1 MIALE
6 STSLNRRSFLKK
18 SAEGSVGLTLS
29 IMLPVSLTACASGDT
44 ASPAT
49 LSPPAPEFIPNAFVR
64 VAPDNTITVVIKHLE
79 MGQGTFTGLATL
91 VAEEMDADWSQI
103 RSESAPADASRYNN
117 LSWGPFQGTGGS
129 SAIANAYKQMREA
142 GATARYLL
150 VAAAATQWQVPVDS
164 LAVQNGRVLHQASG
178 RSASFGELAHLAAA
192 QSLPTTITLKDPKD
206 FTLIG
211 KADLPRKDTGKTN
224 GTAIFTQDIKLPDML
239 VAVVAHPPR
248 WGAQLKSFDA
258 TKTKAIAGVVDVVQL
273 PNAVAV
279 LSKDYWTS
287 KKGRDAL
294 VIEWNEAQAFRKSS
308 SDIMADYK
316 ALAAMPGVPV
326 VERGNVEAA
335 FKRAYKVL
343 EAEYEFPYLAH
354 ATMEPM
360 NCVIRRHET
369 GVEVWNGAQLQTGD
383 QMAIAHI
390 FGVKPEQVKI
400 NTLFAGGSFGRRA
413 NPVSDYVV
421 EAATIANAYG
431 KNIPVKL
438 VWSREDDMN
447 AGYFRPMYF
456 HRLKA
461 AINKQGRIIAWQQRI
476 VGQSILEGTMFAG
489 MMKNGF
495 DPTSVEGASN
505 LPYDI
510 ENFSLDLHTTKLKVP
525 VQWWRSVGSTHTAYS
540 TETFMDA
547 LARAAGKDPLEF
559 RLTHLSKHPRH
570 AQTLK
575 LAAEKAGWGTP
586 LPKGKYRGLAVHES
600 FNTYVAQVAEISLDA
615 RGAMKVEKVT
625 CAVDCGVAV
634 NPDVIKAQMEGGI
647 GYGLSPALNSAITL
661 EKGKVVENNF
671 DRYGVLRMGQMPK
684 IDVHIVASGE
694 VPTGVGEPGTP
705 VIAPAVANALSVG
718 SGKIYGGLP
727 LVV

>member
-1 MIALE
+1 MTAIE
-6 STSLNRRSFLKK
+6 NPDITRRVFLKK
-18 SAEGSVGLTLS
+18 TADSGLGLTLS
-29 IMLPVSLTACASGDT
+29 IMLPVSLTACAAQET
-44 ASPAT
+44 VTPAT
-49 LSPPAPEFIPNAFVR
+49 AAPVTEFAPNAFVR
-64 VAPDNTITVVIKHLE
+64 VNSDNTITVVIKHLE

-117 LSWGPFQGTGGS
+117 LAWGTFQGTGGS
-129 SAIANAYKQMREA
+129 SAIANAYTQMREA

-150 VAAAATQWQVPVDS
+150 VAAAAQQWQVPADS
-164 LAVQNGRVLHQASG
+164 LTVQKGTVVHRASN
-178 RSASFGELAHLAAA
+178 RSASFGELAAAA
-192 QSLPTTITLKDPKD
+192 ASQSVPTTIKLKDPKD

-211 KADLPRKDTGKTN
+211 KMDLPRKDTGKTN

-248 WGAQLKSFDA
+248 WGAQLVSFDA
-258 TKTKAIAGVVDVVQL
+258 SKTKTVAGVVDVVRL

-294 VIEWNEAQAFRKSS
+294 VVEWNEAQAFKKSS
-308 SDIMADYK
+308 AEIMADYK
-316 ALAAMPGVPV
+316 ALAEMPGVTV
-326 VERGNVEAA
+326 VERGDVEAA
-335 FKRAYKVL
+335 FKQAYKVL
-343 EAEYEFPYLAH
+343 QADYEFPFLAH

-360 NCVIRRHET
+360 NCVIQRHES

-383 QMAIAHI
+383 QMAIAQV
-390 FGVKPEQVKI
+390 FGIKPEQVKI

-413 NPVSDYVV
+413 NPLSDYVV
-421 EAATIANAYG
+421 EAATIAKAYG
-431 KNIPVKL
+431 KNVPIKL

-461 AINKQGRIIAWQQRI
+461 AINKQGKIIAWQQRI
-476 VGQSILEGTMFAG
+476 VGQSIIAGTAFAG
-489 MMKNGF
+489 MMKNGI
-495 DPTSVEGASN
+495 DPTSVEGVSN
-505 LPYDI
+505 LPYHI

-547 LARAAGKDPLEF
+547 LARAAGKDPLTF
-559 RLTHLSKHPRH
+559 RLAHLQDHPRH
-570 AQTLK
+570 AQTLT

-600 FNTYVAQVAEISLDA
+600 FNTYVAQVAEIAMSAD
-615 RGAMKVEKVT
+615 GKMKVEKVT

-661 EKGKVVENNF
+661 EQGKVVENNF
-671 DRYGVLRMGQMPK
+671 DRYGVVRIGQMPE

-694 VPTGVGEPGTP
+694 PPTGVGEPGTP
-705 VIAPAVANALSVG
+705 VIAPAVANAVSMG
-718 SGKIYGGLP
+718 SRKIYGGLP

>member
-1 MIALE
+1 MTAIE
-6 STSLNRRSFLKK
+6 NPDITRRVFLKK
-18 SAEGSVGLTLS
+18 TADSGLGLTLS
-29 IMLPVSLTACASGDT
+29 IMLPVSLTACAAQET
-44 ASPAT
+44 VTPAT
-49 LSPPAPEFIPNAFVR
+49 AAPVTEFAPNAFVR
-64 VAPDNTITVVIKHLE
+64 VNSDNTITVVIKHLE

-117 LSWGPFQGTGGS
+117 LAWGTFQGTGGS
-129 SAIANAYKQMREA
+129 SAIANAYTQMREA

-150 VAAAATQWQVPVDS
+150 VAAAAQQWQVPADS
-164 LAVQNGRVLHQASG
+164 LTVQKGTVVHRASN
-178 RSASFGELAHLAAA
+178 RSASFGELAAAA
-192 QSLPTTITLKDPKD
+192 ASQSVPTTIKLKDPKD

-211 KADLPRKDTGKTN
+211 KMDLPRKDTGKTN

-248 WGAQLKSFDA
+248 WGAQLVSFDA
-258 TKTKAIAGVVDVVQL
+258 SKTKTVAGVVDVVRL

-294 VIEWNEAQAFRKSS
+294 VVEWNEAQAFKKSS
-308 SDIMADYK
+308 AEIMADYK
-316 ALAAMPGVPV
+316 ALAEMPGVTV
-326 VERGNVEAA
+326 VERGDVEAA
-335 FKRAYKVL
+335 FKQAYKVL
-343 EAEYEFPYLAH
+343 QADYEFPFLAH

-360 NCVIRRHET
+360 NCVIQRHES

-383 QMAIAHI
+383 QMAIAQV
-390 FGVKPEQVKI
+390 FGIKPEQVKI

-413 NPVSDYVV
+413 NPLSDYVV
-421 EAATIANAYG
+421 EAATIAKAYG
-431 KNIPVKL
+431 KNVPIKL

-461 AINKQGRIIAWQQRI
+461 AINKQGKIIAWQQRI
-476 VGQSILEGTMFAG
+476 VGQSIIAGTAFAG
-489 MMKNGF
+489 MMKNGI
-495 DPTSVEGASN
+495 DPTSVEGVSN
-505 LPYDI
+505 LPYHI

-547 LARAAGKDPLEF
+547 LARAAGKDPLTF
-559 RLTHLSKHPRH
+559 RLAHLQDHPRH
-570 AQTLK
+570 AQTLT

-600 FNTYVAQVAEISLDA
+600 FNTYVAQVAEIAMSAD
-615 RGAMKVEKVT
+615 GKMKVEKVT

-661 EKGKVVENNF
+661 EQGKVVENNF
-671 DRYGVLRMGQMPK
+671 DRYGVVRIGQMPE

-694 VPTGVGEPGTP
+694 PPTGVGEPGTP
-705 VIAPAVANALSVG
+705 VIAPAVANALSMG
-718 SGKIYGGLP
+718 SRKIYGGLP